1 RRISGLW
8 RSLWVP
14 LCSRLLLRPRL
25 CLRARLFL
33 WTGPSAAGLRRQ
45 LIRSVWYAG
54 PWSQLLFRPTAVSA
68 SATELQFQSTAIS
81 TTAAELRS
89 QSTAVSAAAAVLRSQ
104 SASTVQS
111 ITVSQH
117 ATHVLASD
125 CACRNRRRTM
135 AALWRGATSR
145 SANFPGARRH
155 ARRAQRCA
163 SAGGNVSSGVVRS
176 VGRTFA
182 RLGRH
187 SLGAQAIHP
196 PRELD
201 LRREPVRDHRGDR
214 ISRAGGQ

>member
-54 PWSQLLFRPTAVSA
+54 PWSQLLFRPTA
-68 SATELQFQSTAIS
+68 IS
-81 TTAAELRS
+81 TSAAELRF

-125 CACRNRRRTM
+125 
-135 AALWRGATSR
+135 
-145 SANFPGARRH
+145 
-155 ARRAQRCA
+155 
-163 SAGGNVSSGVVRS
+163 
-176 VGRTFA
+176 
-182 RLGRH
+182 
-187 SLGAQAIHP
+187 
-196 PRELD
+196 
-201 LRREPVRDHRGDR
+201 
-214 ISRAGGQ
+214 